1 MYVCQRERENV
12 GEGAC
17 VCVKEG
23 KFVSEGEGCVN
34 VCARMRMCVCV
45 CVCVRACVFILCQH
59 SMHLIQSP
67 SN

>member
-1 MYVCQRERENV
+1 MWGGERESV
-12 GEGAC
+12 CEREGEC

-45 CVCVRACVFILCQH
+45 CVCVCVRACLYSVNILCT
-59 SMHLIQSP
+59 
-67 SN
+67 